1 MAEQLNLVEVSL
13 QVIGS
18 SSRVNE
24 VMVQFWLTQDWFSG
38 QDSVMVIFSWSC
50 RVNVWNKGLVV
61 ELAEA
66 LIDLSAQHVRPTT

>member
-18 SSRVNE
+18 SSQVNE
-24 VMVQFWLTQDWFSG
+24 EMVQFWLTQDWFRG

-50 RVNVWNKGLVV
+50 KVNVWNRGFVV
-61 ELAEA
+61 ELADA